1 MITELKAI
9 FSRIGTEQMTPSDE
23 AFIML
28 TFWLIGSL
36 VLMVVYFLTINQNP
50 KP

>member
-1 MITELKAI
+1 MLTELKAI

-23 AFIML
+23 VFIML
-28 TFWLIGSL
+28 MFWLIGSL
-36 VLMVVYFLTINQNP
+36 VLIIVYFLTINQKP